1 MAELVKAVL
10 VMTQPT
16 PDESHGHVYIKYSTS
31 QRVGFV
37 IHATGKEGDRV
48 VLEWFNFAPGVN
60 HPLLGIPGTGLVLGF
75 YMMNISPSHIPG
87 QLLQMAIQT
96 MAVQPPDLGRS
107 QGSEYIFVMM
117 HNHWIA
123 LLVIYCTD
131 YAYSLLWKPWMGSS
145 LHQYDDWKSLL
156 EQ

>member
-107 QGSEYIFVMM
+107 QGSEYIFMM
-117 HNHWIA
+117 MPK
-123 LLVIYCTD
+123 Y
-131 YAYSLLWKPWMGSS
+131 
-145 LHQYDDWKSLL
+145 
-156 EQ
+156 